1 MKKGIKKI
9 SFAVDV
15 DIIYIYIN
23 IYIKEKIKMKK
34 GIKNKKNVE
43 RINYF
48 SSCLITKFAWRTNH

>member
-15 DIIYIYIN
+15 DIIY